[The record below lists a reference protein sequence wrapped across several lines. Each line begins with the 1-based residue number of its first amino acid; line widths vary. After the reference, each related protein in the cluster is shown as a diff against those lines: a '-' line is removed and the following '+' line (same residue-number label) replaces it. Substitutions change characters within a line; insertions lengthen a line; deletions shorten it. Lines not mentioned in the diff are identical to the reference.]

1 MWVNLIKY
9 IGFLYW
15 GILVHINKWAYKWSQ
30 TVPKFANSRV
40 ADVGAFVAG
49 GVLFAYIGMFMA
61 ILNWDDAVAFHA
73 GVHYWGTYVLL
84 GLLVCSF
91 VIVPPR
97 KKAEKKS
104 E

>member
-73 GVHYWGTYVLL
+73 DIHYWGTYVLL
-84 GLLVCSF
+84 GLLACSF

-97 KKAEKKS
+97 KKTEKRS